1 MRHTQMYTKALK
13 EEPSKDGD
21 YHTYPPGKYPRHY
34 KLCVI
39 ITRVLTVNYD
49 FCAIQ
54 IGFDGLTFG
63 GNACTIDCLLLVD
76 AP

>member
-1 MRHTQMYTKALK
+1 M
-13 EEPSKDGD
+13 D
-21 YHTYPPGKYPRHY
+21 TYPPGKYPPTLY

-76 AP
+76 VP